1 MAINSR
7 CLYLLVAFVAILA
20 VGCSEGCFENRTSI
34 PKAVF
39 YAYNMPDRTISVDSI
54 SVYGVGQKSGAMI
67 VNCGSRVT
75 LLSLPFRNDADTTQ
89 YVLRYDMKTL
99 AQYNI
104 CDTLT
109 FVYTRY
115 PHFISAD
122 CGVTFNYSIDHFQY
136 TTHMLDSAALM
147 LDEVTNIDEETL
159 RLYYYVAQ

>member
-1 MAINSR
+1 MALNNRYI
-7 CLYLLVAFVAILA
+7 YLIVVFVAILI
-20 VGCSEGCFENRTSI
+20 VGCGNGCFENRTSI
-34 PKAVF
+34 PKVAF
-39 YAYNMPDRTISVDSI
+39 YASNAPERAISIDSI
-54 SVYGVGQKSGAMI
+54 SVYGVGQKTGAMI
-67 VNCGSRVT
+67 VDCGKRVT
-75 LLSLPFRNDADTTQ
+75 SLSLPFRNDADTTQ
-89 YVLRYDMKTL
+89 YVVQYDMKAL
-99 AQYNI
+99 AQYGI

-147 LDEVTNIDEETL
+147 VEEVTNIDQETL